1 MLRPHLMML
10 LICLAFSACT
20 QHAADVP
27 TEIAEMEKAFG
38 VELCQHSKVRIVD
51 NLSMAGTS
59 PVYEISFPDAK
70 CADVFL
76 ESLIEGSVYEHPFG
90 DKERLLGS
98 NEKKKIQFS
107 TRKQPDHVILFH
119 VRDVSGSER
128 R

>member
-1 MLRPHLMML
+1 MLFS
-10 LICLAFSACT
+10 CLALSACT
-20 QHAADVP
+20 QHTANVP
-27 TEIAEMEKAFG
+27 TEIAEMEKVFG
-38 VELCQHSKVRIVD
+38 VKICQHSKVKIVD

-90 DKERLLGS
+90 DNQRLLGS

-107 TRKQPDHVILFH
+107 TTKQPDDIIIFH
-119 VRDVSGSER
+119 VSDVSWLDR

>member
-1 MLRPHLMML
+1 MML
-10 LICLAFSACT
+10 FSCLALSACS

-27 TEIAEMEKAFG
+27 TEIAEIEKAFG
-38 VELCQHSKVRIVD
+38 VEVCQHSKVKLVD
-51 NLSMAGTS
+51 NLGMAAAS

-70 CADVFL
+70 CEDVFL
-76 ESLIEGSVYEHPFG
+76 KSLVEGSVYEHPFG

-107 TRKQPDHVILFH
+107 TTKQPGHVILFH
-119 VRDVSGSER
+119 VSDVSWLDR